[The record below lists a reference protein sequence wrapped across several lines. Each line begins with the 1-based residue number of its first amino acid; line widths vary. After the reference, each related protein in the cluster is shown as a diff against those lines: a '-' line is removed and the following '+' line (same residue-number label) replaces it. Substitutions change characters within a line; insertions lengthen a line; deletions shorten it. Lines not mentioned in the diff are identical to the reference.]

1 MTLLIHEI
9 QNDTRYSE
17 RTQISLSPT
26 LRRIIEKERASTGES
41 LSEYIRNA
49 IMIRVKKEESTDEA
63 RMRAIKAFV
72 GAGKGKSHPHWSS
85 KKKIMKWQR
94 EMREDPPRL
103 SQ

>member
-1 MTLLIHEI
+1 MTPLIHEI

-26 LRRIIEKERASTGES
+26 LRRIIEKERNLTGES

-49 IMIRVKKEESTDEA
+49 ITIRVKKEDSTDRA

-72 GAGKGKSHPHWSS
+72 GAGKGKYHPHWDS
-85 KKKIMKWQR
+85 KSKVIKWQR
-94 EMREDPPRL
+94 EIRQD
-103 SQ
+103 